1 MSPKS
6 KAVWIPHTPP
16 PITNALLSTATL
28 VASNGSSNLA
38 LATAIRVKSLAFSV
52 AASGSA
58 MCTQE
63 SCSLKF
69 ANSNKNLFKPAS
81 STHLRK
87 VGSWR
92 RGEHA
97 ATTTLLRLCSL
108 ISSWI
113 INWPGSEHMY
123 L

>member
-1 MSPKS
+1 MLAQLKTNFYNFLIELGFNATDN
-6 KAVWIPHTPP
+6 AVYEEKFPWLMVR
-16 PITNALLSTATL
+16 TNNYTVAHAMDTKISTATL

-52 AASGSA
+52 AASGSD

-87 VGSWR
+87 VGS
-92 RGEHA
+92 
-97 ATTTLLRLCSL
+97 
-108 ISSWI
+108 
-113 INWPGSEHMY
+113 
-123 L
+123 

>member
-6 KAVWIPHTPP
+6 NAVWIPATPP

-52 AASGSA
+52 ASSGWF

-63 SCSLKF
+63 SCSLKL
-69 ANSNKNLFKPAS
+69 ANSNKNLFNPAS

-87 VGSWR
+87 VGS
-92 RGEHA
+92 
-97 ATTTLLRLCSL
+97 
-108 ISSWI
+108 
-113 INWPGSEHMY
+113 
-123 L
+123 